1 MRRIVWI
8 GIALAFAVS
17 GCSENKSATAAC
29 RDQQNGN
36 RCDGC
41 CKSKGASAGVLIQ
54 GVCSCRG
61 G

>member
-1 MRRIVWI
+1 MRRIAWI
-8 GIALAFAVS
+8 WIVLGLVVV
-17 GCSENKSATAAC
+17 GCSENKAATAAC
-29 RDQQNGN
+29 KSQQNGP

-41 CKSKGASAGVLIQ
+41 CKTNGAGSGVLIQ